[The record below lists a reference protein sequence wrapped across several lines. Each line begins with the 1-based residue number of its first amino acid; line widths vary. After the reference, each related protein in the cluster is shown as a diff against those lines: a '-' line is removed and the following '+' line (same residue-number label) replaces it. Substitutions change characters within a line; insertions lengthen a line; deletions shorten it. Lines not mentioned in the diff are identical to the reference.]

1 MTLSW
6 LPDGSLGS
14 INWALDRVAPELS
27 GSSITLL
34 PWLDQSNPTWWRRSA
49 RLNDEWVAK
58 FAWSEPAAERV
69 WHEAQVL
76 RVLDSQVPAL
86 RTPRVIAS
94 SNDPVMVVT
103 NWVKGAPLTHD
114 QLETATRPWLE
125 DAANEVAQ
133 FLAELH
139 GAQVLAE
146 LHRAIGSL
154 PTPEPQATTEA
165 IRRRLSPWLRSD
177 QTPLIMR
184 WCDWVDQTL
193 VTPRSL
199 VFAQGDLHGHNQVW
213 DPMQPLLRL
222 VVDFEESGVT
232 DATYD
237 FRYLPSQGPGI
248 DFLVATAASYAEITG
263 KTIDIA
269 RVMAWNVR
277 TVLGD
282 ALWRSEAGVPM
293 PDGGTPADWADGL
306 HSRFT
311 EIGIIT

>member
-1 MTLSW
+1 MALSW
-6 LPDGSLGS
+6 LPDGSLDS
-14 INWALDRVAPELS
+14 IHSALDRAARDLS
-27 GSSITLL
+27 GRSITLL

-49 RLNDEWVAK
+49 RLNDGWIVK

-94 SNDPVMVVT
+94 SDDPVLLVT
-103 NWVKGAPLTHD
+103 KWVKGAPLTHG
-114 QLETATRPWLE
+114 QLATADRPWLE
-125 DAANEVAQ
+125 DAASD
-133 FLAELH
+133 LAEFLGELH
-139 GAQVLAE
+139 RGQVLAE
-146 LHRAIGSL
+146 LDRAIGSL
-154 PTPEPQATTEA
+154 PTPEPQATTAA
-165 IRRRLSPWLRSD
+165 IRRRLSPWLRAD
-177 QTPLIMR
+177 QTRLMTK

-193 VTPRSL
+193 VTPQNP
-199 VFAQGDLHGHNQVW
+199 VFVQGDLHGHNQVW
-213 DPMQPLLRL
+213 DPMRPILRL

-248 DFLVATAASYAEITG
+248 DFLVATVARYAEITG
-263 KTIDIA
+263 KAIDIA

-282 ALWRSEAGVPM
+282 ALWRSEAGIPL
-293 PDGGTPADWADGL
+293 PDGGTPSDWADGL
-306 HSRFT
+306 QSRFI
-311 EIGIIT
+311 ELGITI